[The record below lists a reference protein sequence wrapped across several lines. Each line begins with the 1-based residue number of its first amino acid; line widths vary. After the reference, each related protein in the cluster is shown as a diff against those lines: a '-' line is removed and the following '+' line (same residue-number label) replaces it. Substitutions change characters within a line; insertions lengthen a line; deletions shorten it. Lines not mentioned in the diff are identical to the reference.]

1 MKNGNK
7 SWDVL
12 GDSRK
17 RYRGL
22 WAEVGKY
29 WPGKEPIR
37 LQDSLP
43 CPLKKIILNIDLFSK
58 KSVKVTTEWCYARI
72 IDTVPSKKI
81 ILNIDLFSKKSVKVT
96 TEWCYARI
104 IEKKNRSLIGQI
116 NFTFQQMIFC
126 TLTCLNCVWSGSEIK
141 SNQILRL
148 KKITGNNIV
157 QVNFYKQSKLKYP
170 RWIIK
175 NNGYLQPDCNRVR
188 KVMRNN
194 WKDNKRIDNDEE
206 MN

>member
-1 MKNGNK
+1 MIWPTRLLKSTAQPQKRNIFMKNGNK

-43 CPLKKIILNIDLFSK
+43 CPLKKIMLNIELVSK

-72 IDTVPSKKI
+72 M
-81 ILNIDLFSKKSVKVT
+81 
-96 TEWCYARI
+96 
-104 IEKKNRSLIGQI
+104 EKKNRSLIGQI
-116 NFTFQQMIFC
+116 NFTFQQTIFC

-148 KKITGNNIV
+148 KK
-157 QVNFYKQSKLKYP
+157 K
-170 RWIIK
+170 
-175 NNGYLQPDCNRVR
+175 
-188 KVMRNN
+188 
-194 WKDNKRIDNDEE
+194 
-206 MN
+206 

>member
-1 MKNGNK
+1 MIWERKKRGFMSYLSTWRVCLKILPRKQVRKRNIFMKNGNK

-43 CPLKKIILNIDLFSK
+43 CPLKKIMLNIDLVSK
-58 KSVKVTTEWCYARI
+58 KSVKVTTEWYYARI
-72 IDTVPSKKI
+72 M
-81 ILNIDLFSKKSVKVT
+81 
-96 TEWCYARI
+96 
-104 IEKKNRSLIGQI
+104 EKKNRSLIGQI

-148 KKITGNNIV
+148 KK
-157 QVNFYKQSKLKYP
+157 
-170 RWIIK
+170 
-175 NNGYLQPDCNRVR
+175 
-188 KVMRNN
+188 
-194 WKDNKRIDNDEE
+194 
-206 MN
+206 

>member
-1 MKNGNK
+1 MRERKERIHEYLSAWGSDRRVCLKILPSRKNEIYLWKIGNK

-17 RYRGL
+17 RYHGL

-29 WPGKEPIR
+29 WPGKEPTR

-43 CPLKKIILNIDLFSK
+43 CPLKKTILKYWLILQEIC
-58 KSVKVTTEWCYARI
+58 KSHNRMVLRTHYRK
-72 IDTVPSKKI
+72 
-81 ILNIDLFSKKSVKVT
+81 
-96 TEWCYARI
+96 
-104 IEKKNRSLIGQI
+104 KKNRSLIGQI

-148 KKITGNNIV
+148 KKITNNNIF
-157 QVNFYKQSKLKYP
+157 QVNFYK
-170 RWIIK
+170 
-175 NNGYLQPDCNRVR
+175 
-188 KVMRNN
+188 
-194 WKDNKRIDNDEE
+194 
-206 MN
+206 